1 MKNKTKHRKRYTP
14 KRADYRNGGRVQAFG
29 GGGGFG
35 NIGNFKLPTNFKM
48 PSQEDIQKSV
58 DNSVAKASNA
68 RTARGSTDS
77 PTLTTKDTNTA
88 QAKALNA
95 NNTTAEQVNVTPAP
109 SPVAQKAPIEKD
121 VDIITPEEQ
130 VETVP
135 VADTPTPASST
146 KRPLP
151 PKMKSGNSL
160 LTNLRAK
167 VENEIALKDYYQ
179 TNPDNPLAGQSDLGK
194 RIAGG
199 ESIDSMNFY
208 WVQPDGTVGST
219 SDGWSRVPKE
229 FRDQVFL
236 TQGEA
241 NSKSSDYS
249 SWLKGDDMKDG
260 DVGTGQPDQQE
271 QFEEERGERI
281 IRTGQTAEK
290 IAAGEIPEGMV
301 PKQELV
307 KVAKGEEYLD
317 EAVQMGELTP
327 IEAEKVKN
335 VTPEEVAQMEATQA
349 EKPAVIEA
357 AKMQAEKVTES
368 PEVQAAKGEVRT
380 ESLAKAAQVDRVAP
394 IEGADVEIPEGALA
408 ERVVGTISEGAKAT
422 AAINAGTSLARITR
436 AKKQLTK
443 AGLTDEQIEDIGN
456 DPALLEDK
464 LADFSE
470 EERGLIEG
478 LPEEA
483 LVSTQLNGLLEGMEN
498 GQIPP
503 WAAPAVAQVEQMLAA
518 RGLSASSVGRD
529 NLFNSIIQSAMPI
542 AQSNAQAI
550 QASVSQQK
558 NIEAAANE
566 ANAQRQQQTA
576 TQNAQ
581 NVFNMDMAQFS
592 ADQQTSLSNSK
603 FLQTVALTEANYDQ
617 QAAVQTAI
625 LMSQA
630 NLAEADL
637 FQKAQIQNAQA
648 FLQTDMANL
657 NNQQQANVLKGQFE
671 QQRLLSNQAA
681 ENSSRQFNSASEN
694 QTNQFMAGLN
704 ADINKFNA
712 AQTNAASQFNT
723 QQKNAAEARR
733 VGIEADINKANA
745 AIINQTKQFNQ
756 QLEFQRDQ
764 FNTRSEQIVKQGNVA
779 WRRKGNLADTAAANA
794 MNQQNVQMAFG
805 LTSSAVSFL
814 WQELRDQASF
824 DFQFADNTAT
834 RKNNAMIAAASS
846 EGDAA
851 KNWSSNYNNVADTVD
866 KIFGTK

>member
-1 MKNKTKHRKRYTP
+1 MARYRKQKQ
-14 KRADYRNGGRVQAFG
+14 KRQDYRKGGRVTAFG
-29 GGGGFG
+29 GGGPNF
-35 NIGNFKLPTNFKM
+35 NFKLPDNFKM

-58 DNSVAKASNA
+58 NASMAKAK
-68 RTARGSTDS
+68 
-77 PTLTTKDTNTA
+77 PPIEQTTVVEEK
-88 QAKALNA
+88 KAP
-95 NNTTAEQVNVTPAP
+95 VVTP
-109 SPVAQKAPIEKD
+109 
-121 VDIITPEEQ
+121 
-130 VETVP
+130 
-135 VADTPTPASST
+135 TPTPAPTPAPTPVAKKAPVEKDVSIKTQQPPIAT
-146 KRPLP
+146 KEPQVTVDKAQSEKVETVRPLP

-179 TNPDNPLAGQSDLGK
+179 DNPGNPLAGQSDLGQ

-199 ESIDSMNFY
+199 EDIDSMNFY

-219 SDGWSRVPKE
+219 NKGWSRVPKE
-229 FRDQVFL
+229 FRNQVFL

-241 NSKSSDYS
+241 NSKSSDYFN
-249 SWLKGDDMKDG
+249 WQKGDDMKDG
-260 DVGTGQPDQQE
+260 DDEVTSGLPDPQE
-271 QFEEERGERI
+271 QFEKERGKRI
-281 IRTGQTAEK
+281 IRTGQTAEQ
-290 IAAGEIPEGMV
+290 IASGEIPEGIV

-307 KVAKGEEYLD
+307 KVAKGEEYID
-317 EAVQMGELTP
+317 EAVQMGELTA

-335 VTPEEVAQMEATQA
+335 VTPEQVAQMEASQA
-349 EKPAVIEA
+349 ERPEVIEA
-357 AKMQAEKVTES
+357 AKMQAVKVTES
-368 PEVQAAKGEVRT
+368 PEVQAAEGEVRK
-380 ESLAKAAQVDRVAP
+380 ESLAKAANVDRVSP

-422 AAINAGTSLARITR
+422 AAINAGTSLSRITR

-566 ANAQRQQQTA
+566 SNAQRQQQTA
-576 TQNAQ
+576 LTNAN
-581 NVFNMDMAQFS
+581 NVFQMDMAQFS

-603 FLQTVALTEANYDQ
+603 FLQTVGLTEANNDQ
-617 QAAVQTAI
+617 QAAVQNAL

-630 NLAEADL
+630 NLAEAD
-637 FQKAQIQNAQA
+637 FYQKSQIQNAQA

-657 NNQQQANVLKGQFE
+657 NNQQQVNVLKAQQE
-671 QQRLLSNQAA
+671 QQRLLSNQSA
-681 ENSSRQFNSASEN
+681 ENASRQFNAASEN
-694 QTNQFMAGLN
+694 QTQQFMASLN
-704 ADINKFNA
+704 AQVNQFNV
-712 AQTNAASQFNT
+712 AQTNATAQFNT
-723 QQKNAAEARR
+723 QQTNAAEARR

-745 AIINQTKQFNQ
+745 AIVNQTKQFNAQLDFQKDQWNAANKQAVQ
-756 QLEFQRDQ
+756 Q
-764 FNTRSEQIVKQGNVA
+764 SNVN
-779 WRRKGNLADTAAANA
+779 WRRKANLADTAAANA
-794 MNQQNVQMAFG
+794 INQQNVQNAFG
-805 LTSSAVSFL
+805 MTSAAQSFL

-866 KIFGTK
+866 KIFGTG